1 MFVDDKP
8 MGCGVI
14 LFRIQGMSMRFLR
27 LYGNAII
34 CLKDKNTGRLV
45 GMNSEQVTDIMSAI
59 EVKKGVTDTKK
70 K

>member
-59 EVKKGVTDTKK
+59 EVKKRSY
-70 K
+70 